1 MLCNLAASEK
11 VKVFI
16 KPLKKST
23 TVTAEGKWGGG
34 GGAGGTWSTVSLR
47 RRIET
52 DSVTAAPTS
61 IRYSSNP
68 MHFLAR
74 LRTAKVRKDP
84 C

>member
-34 GGAGGTWSTVSLR
+34 RGGGDVEYGL
-47 RRIET
+47 
-52 DSVTAAPTS
+52 APTE
-61 IRYSSNP
+61 N
-68 MHFLAR
+68 
-74 LRTAKVRKDP
+74 
-84 C
+84 